1 MFLDMFTQVINVSIE
16 NSQLIKGL
24 QATAIHT
31 IDSHVT
37 IDEKIVYI

>member
-1 MFLDMFTQVINVSIE
+1 MFHDMFTQVINVSIE

-24 QATAIHT
+24 QHAAIHT

-37 IDEKIVYI
+37 IDETIV